1 MWQRDLSNNNPSNDF
16 EAYFSKYGV
25 VRMLYLQGMLH

>member
-1 MWQRDLSNNNPSNDF
+1 MWQRDLSSNNPSNDF

-25 VRMLYLQGMLH
+25 VRMLH